1 VARALAA
8 DPPVLLMDEPFG
20 AIDPVTRVRLQDEF
34 LRLQREVQ
42 KTVVFVTHDI
52 EEAVKMGDRI
62 AILDVGG
69 VLEQYATPAEILG
82 RPASSMVRDFVGAD
96 RALKRLRVTPIEE
109 ACLEHPPTLAPDA
122 SLADAR
128 AAIAKGDAGWV
139 AVVDG
144 DGVLRGYVD
153 EGDAAGEGAV
163 AERMRRVQTWVPI
176 DHDLQDVLATM
187 LLTREGWVSVLDG
200 ERFAGV
206 LTPETVYQ
214 TLRRSLEQPA
224 DDGR

>member
-1 VARALAA
+1 
-8 DPPVLLMDEPFG
+8 
-20 AIDPVTRVRLQDEF
+20 
-34 LRLQREVQ
+34 
-42 KTVVFVTHDI
+42 
-52 EEAVKMGDRI
+52 
-62 AILDVGG
+62 
-69 VLEQYATPAEILG
+69 
-82 RPASSMVRDFVGAD
+82 MVRGFVGAD

-109 ACLEHPPTLAPDA
+109 ACLEHPPTVAPDA

-128 AAIAKGDAGWV
+128 VAIAKWDAGWV

-153 EGDAAGEGAV
+153 EIGATDDGAV
-163 AERMRRVQTWVPI
+163 ADRLQRVQTWVPI
-176 DHDLQDVLATM
+176 DRDLQDVLATM

-206 LTPETVYQ
+206 LTPEAVYR
-214 TLRRSLEQPA
+214 TLRRSLEHPA